1 MLLLRKKKPVLP
13 EEEDSAA
20 AAKAAAFFCLQTVVL
35 DGGLT
40 TADVEGVVAEEEGS
54 PICDITV
61 DDSVEADDKE
71 PDCTEEA
78 VVFEPLFLT
87 FAWPEVSSGKGNS
100 CGCCGGSGGNTQSR
114 LAGGSGRNEQ
124 GLGVGG
130 FNPCISVLIS
140 SLRVVFL
147 YHLRRVALLIGYN
160 ARVVPS
166 STDCTVEYTWSY
178 GIVFW

>member
-1 MLLLRKKKPVLP
+1 MWPEERIVSPHTRHVYSFLGVFDSFCSDVDASTFKNSNRKPVLLLLRKKKPVLP
-13 EEEDSAA
+13 EKEDSAA

-61 DDSVEADDKE
+61 DDSVEADDEE

-87 FAWPEVSSGKGNS
+87 FA
-100 CGCCGGSGGNTQSR
+100 
-114 LAGGSGRNEQ
+114 
-124 GLGVGG
+124 
-130 FNPCISVLIS
+130 
-140 SLRVVFL
+140 
-147 YHLRRVALLIGYN
+147 
-160 ARVVPS
+160 
-166 STDCTVEYTWSY
+166 
-178 GIVFW
+178 